1 MAPTTKPK
9 VRKRKPRVRKRNRGI
24 RTREGHARSADAGS
38 PVQPRAEALKETKR
52 RKPKKNWAALIPVS
66 DDPLEENVVEKVP
79 LPDGYILVPKGNVY
93 ITRHCRSKTKESE
106 QIVYVVYPQNRTG
119 KRTLGIRV
127 PEEIYTEV
135 LESDAAT
142 KESRANAVQ
151 VRDAKDLSKSQ
162 KLLKNEFPLMPK
174 ETLKIVLGH
183 AFLKGSG
190 RVGRTAMISD
200 DRKTILAVEA
210 HIRHV
215 HTPYEKLLEEG
226 VSRKD
231 AREQVWPTIQ
241 AVERAWQG
249 FEKSETT
256 LALRTVDK

>member
-9 VRKRKPRVRKRNRGI
+9 VRKRKPRVRKKSRGV
-24 RTREGHARSADAGS
+24 RTREGHARPADASS
-38 PVQPRAEALKETKR
+38 PVQPLAEVLNDTTKR
-52 RKPKKNWAALIPVS
+52 RKPKKTWAALIPVS
-66 DDPLEENVVEKVP
+66 DDPLEKNIVEQVP
-79 LPDGYILVPKGNVY
+79 LPDGYVLVPKGDVY
-93 ITRHCRSKTKESE
+93 ITRHCRSRTKESE
-106 QIVYVVYPQNRTG
+106 RIVYVVYNRTG

-135 LESDAAT
+135 LESAAAT

-151 VRDAKDLSKSQ
+151 VRDAKDLSKSRE
-162 KLLKNEFPLMPK
+162 LLKSEFPLMPK
-174 ETLKIVLGH
+174 ETLKTVLEH

-200 DRKTILAVEA
+200 DRKTLLAVEA

-249 FEKSETT
+249 YEKGETT
-256 LALRTVDK
+256 LALRPIDE

>member
-9 VRKRKPRVRKRNRGI
+9 VRKRKPRVRKKNRGI
-24 RTREGHARSADAGS
+24 RTREGHARPADAGS
-38 PVQPRAEALKETKR
+38 PVQPLAEVLNETKKR
-52 RKPKKNWAALIPVS
+52 RKPKKTWTGLIPVS
-66 DDPLEENVVEKVP
+66 DDPLEKNIVEQVP
-79 LPDGYILVPKGNVY
+79 LPNGYVLVPKGDVY

-106 QIVYVVYPQNRTG
+106 RIVYVVYNRTG

-127 PEEIYTEV
+127 PKEIYTEV
-135 LESDAAT
+135 LESAAET

-151 VRDAKDLSKSQ
+151 VRDARDLSKSRE
-162 KLLKNEFPLMPK
+162 LLKNEFPLMPK
-174 ETLKIVLGH
+174 ESLKIVLEH

-200 DRKTILAVEA
+200 EKKTLLAVEA

-231 AREQVWPTIQ
+231 AREQVWSTIQ

-249 FEKSETT
+249 CENGETT
-256 LALRTVDK
+256 LALRPVDD

>member
-1 MAPTTKPK
+1 MAPTTKSK
-9 VRKRKPRVRKRNRGI
+9 VRKRKPRVRKKHCGI

-38 PVQPRAEALKETKR
+38 PAQLLAEALNETKR
-52 RKPKKNWAALIPVS
+52 RKPKKNRAALIPVS
-66 DDPLEENVVEKVP
+66 DDPFEENVVEKAP

-93 ITRHCRSKTKESE
+93 ITRHCRSKTKESKR
-106 QIVYVVYPQNRTG
+106 IVYVVYNRTG
-119 KRTLGIRV
+119 KRTLGIRI
-127 PEEIYTEV
+127 PEEIYREV

-174 ETLKIVLGH
+174 ETLKIVLDH

-226 VSRKD
+226 VSRKE
-231 AREQVWPTIQ
+231 AREQVWPSIQ